1 MYDDPAGLLYALI
14 GTSSSNV
21 IFKETDLKRILDC
34 VRPAAPLW
42 KDIGLNL
49 GFTKSDLDLIQA
61 KPLLLLEGPEGY
73 LRELLGNWLQWAP
86 PNHSLP
92 ALEALA
98 SAVRR
103 TGKERVAYDL
113 VREFLGQEGT

>member
-1 MYDDPAGLLYALI
+1 MVFED
-14 GTSSSNV
+14 
-21 IFKETDLKRILDC
+21 TDLKVILDC

-42 KDIGLNL
+42 KAIGLSL
-49 GFTKSDLDLIQA
+49 GFPNSELDLIQN

-92 ALEALA
+92 TLEDLA
-98 SAVRR
+98 SAVRG
-103 TGKERVAYDL
+103 TGKERVAYTL
-113 VREFLGQEGT
+113 VQKFLGQESTYYIYLI